1 MKNWIHRV
9 FKRDRPRKIQ
19 NTAPMSMGMPEIPPS
34 RAEAMIKMI
43 EKTQEVEL
51 SCDEVHRLLGEFAE
65 MALRGE
71 DAASL
76 LPLVHHHLDTCP
88 DCREE
93 YDALMQIL
101 QASPD

>member
-1 MKNWIHRV
+1 MKNWINRV
-9 FKRDRPRKIQ
+9 FKKDRPRKTQI
-19 NTAPMSMGMPEIPPS
+19 NAPMSIGMTDIPRS
-34 RAEAMIKMI
+34 RTEAMLKMI
-43 EKTQEVEL
+43 EKTQEEEL

-65 MALRGE
+65 MAMRGE
-71 DAASL
+71 DTASL

>member
-1 MKNWIHRV
+1 MKNWILRI
-9 FKRDRPRKIQ
+9 FKKNRLHQTQ
-19 NTAPMSMGMPEIPPS
+19 NNAPMPMGMPEIPPS

>member
-1 MKNWIHRV
+1 MKNWIHRI
-9 FKRDRPRKIQ
+9 FKKNRLHQTQ
-19 NTAPMSMGMPEIPPS
+19 NNAPMPMGMPEIPPS

-65 MALRGE
+65 MVLRGE